1 MERPKD
7 PFWPARD
14 ALVHMRHARG
24 MTQRRVAELAGWNQ
38 SYLCNLETGRIAQP
52 SVAALAVWAAIV
64 RARVVVRI
72 RGGRVEW
79 WVTPDD

>member
-1 MERPKD
+1 
-7 PFWPARD
+7 
-14 ALVHMRHARG
+14 
-24 MTQRRVAELAGWNQ
+24 MTQRRVAELAGWTQ
-38 SYLCNLETGRIAQP
+38 SYQCYLEKGAISQP
-52 SVAALAVWAAIV
+52 SMSTLAAWANVV